1 MAHKENSGQGTGSG
15 VTVTTADATSGD
27 AWQTATAGTGGTLQW
42 DNTHATP
49 RSARSIKNATG
60 GTSTLAYTAWTGL
73 SYATMNARSY
83 LYLTGTPAVTV
94 MVQRGLASGSQKFRV
109 TVESDGKLRLRD
121 SANNQLA
128 VSTNNV
134 TTGQFVRVEAKAVAG
149 ASAAWT
155 LKYWTSADSSG
166 TPTESFSGS
175 TGNFAAGN
183 FDEIRFATSSTFAN
197 VGAFWGADF
206 GIDDT
211 AALGTAGLSPTGIAV
226 AAALGSLSLADGSL
240 AVAPSGLA
248 VPVSLGALSLAGP
261 GLAVA
266 PTGIAVPVSL
276 GTPTLSQAF
285 SIAPS
290 GLAVPAALGAVALT
304 NAGLAVAPAGLAVGA
319 ALGSLA
325 LTDGAMTVVPT
336 GIPVGA
342 ALGSPAVADGSM
354 AVAPSGAAVP
364 VALGSPTVAQAMAI
378 IPTGIAV
385 VAALGATALAD
396 GAMAVTPT
404 GIAMP
409 VDLGVPTVDNPMV
422 VAPDGIAVAVGLG
435 TPTAAQGLAITPD
448 GIAITVHLG
457 DMTITEP
464 VRHAARGG
472 TRLVTTTASIRTART
487 STSRLTERAGVSLR

>member
-49 RSARSIKNATG
+49 RSVRAIKNATG

-128 VSTNNV
+128 ASTNNV
-134 TTGQFVRVEAKAVAG
+134 ATGQFVRVEVKAVAG

-226 AAALGSLSLADGSL
+226 PVALGS
-240 AVAPSGLA
+240 
-248 VPVSLGALSLAGP
+248 LSLAGP

-266 PTGIAVPVSL
+266 PSGIAVPVNLGALSLSDSALAITPTGLAIAVSL
-276 GTPTLSQAF
+276 GTPTLSQTF

-290 GLAVPAALGAVALT
+290 GLAVPAALGTPTLA
-304 NAGLAVAPAGLAVGA
+304 NAGLAVAPAGIAVGA
-319 ALGSLA
+319 ALGSPA
-325 LTDGAMTVVPT
+325 LTDGAMTVAPT

-342 ALGSPAVADGSM
+342 SLGTPAVTDGSL
-354 AVAPSGAAVP
+354 AAAPAGVAVP
-364 VALGSPTVAQAMAI
+364 IALGSPTVAQAMAI

-385 VAALGATALAD
+385 AAALGAPALAD
-396 GAMAVTPT
+396 SAMAVTPT

-409 VDLGVPTVDNPMV
+409 ADLGVPTVDNPMA
-422 VAPDGIAVAVGLG
+422 VAPDGIAVAAGLG
-435 TPTAAQGLAITPD
+435 TPAVAQGLTVTPD

-457 DMTITEP
+457 DMAVSEP
-464 VRHAARGG
+464 VRTPARGG
-472 TRLVTTTASIRTART
+472 TRVVSTTASIRTART
-487 STSRLTERAGVSLR
+487 STSQLTERTGVSLR